1 MTKAPLP
8 TSKPF
13 RQVFNRRF
21 GGEPLLEGIYR
32 VIVVRT
38 PTHIKYPCLSKMVNG
53 KQTFAR
59 FSNEELHITK
69 EELVFAHRQGYEIH
83 LLEAIIC
90 EHTSDVYGEMI
101 FWAYEQRRS
110 IKRQMKE
117 AEARG
122 DTEEW
127 GRLNIAQETMKVLLN
142 STYGKLG
149 WAKEH
154 DVSNYVTYDTA
165 FLLHQFAQGNITSIS
180 KLNDRYTSYSGVQV
194 SEAKRTNFMLA
205 SYITARGRLQLIETL
220 EAFDKAGY
228 EPIYSDTDSVY
239 AHITHRAT
247 EELFQQHIT
256 PLLNDSRL
264 GAMKLEMKDNVGEDE
279 AIGVFVAPK
288 LYALRGPNTGVEKVV
303 ARGILKWMTSDDME
317 AAARREQEGQEQVT
331 FDHIKG
337 ILDGIPIEITRQQ
350 QLIQKKL
357 LTDAEAENIKVQR

>member
-1 MTKAPLP
+1 
-8 TSKPF
+8 
-13 RQVFNRRF
+13 
-21 GGEPLLEGIYR
+21 
-32 VIVVRT
+32 
-38 PTHIKYPCLSKMVNG
+38 
-53 KQTFAR
+53 
-59 FSNEELHITK
+59 
-69 EELVFAHRQGYEIH
+69 
-83 LLEAIIC
+83 
-90 EHTSDVYGEMI
+90 MI

-239 AHITHRAT
+239 AHITERAT
-247 EELFQQHIT
+247 PELFQKYIA

-264 GAMKLEMKDNVGEDE
+264 GAMKLEMKDNVGEAE
-279 AIGVFVAPK
+279 AVGVFVAPK
-288 LYALRGPNTGVEKVV
+288 LYALRGPNTGEEKVV
-303 ARGILKWMTSDDME
+303 ARGILKWMTSDDQE
-317 AAARREQEGQEQVT
+317 AADRREQEGQEHIT
-331 FDHIKG
+331 FDHIRG
-337 ILDGIPIEITRQQ
+337 ILDGIPVEITRQQ

-357 LTDAEAENIKVQR
+357 LTTDADNIKVQREMTSLVQG